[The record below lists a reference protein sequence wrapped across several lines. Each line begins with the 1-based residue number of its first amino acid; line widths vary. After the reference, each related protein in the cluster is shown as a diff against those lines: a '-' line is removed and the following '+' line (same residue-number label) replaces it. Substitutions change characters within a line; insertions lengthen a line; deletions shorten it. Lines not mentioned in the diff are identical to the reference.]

1 MYGITDIYESPRA
14 SGGEVS
20 RRPGTLLWSAL
31 ALGVLLTP
39 AASAFDVAQP
49 DDVGLSS
56 AALAQVT
63 EALQA
68 HVDAG
73 DIAGVVAAVVK
84 DGKLVYHQALGHRD
98 LAQAD
103 PMPLD
108 ALFRVYS
115 MTRPITSLGILM
127 LHERGLLNVNDPV
140 QMYLPEFADQT
151 VLLDAATTDSTA
163 TRPRVGDVTLAQ
175 LLTHTSGIGDRNSPL
190 YRQHNVHSYDQT
202 LSQVV
207 ANAAALPLYEDPGT
221 RYRYGMHAE
230 ILGRVIEVVSGQD
243 IESFYQEWIFGPLG
257 MTDTVFYVDD
267 DRQQRLAPVYR
278 PDADGRL
285 QLHEMEH
292 IPVTEPR
299 ALTSSGV
306 GLVSSTMDFLKF
318 SQLFLD
324 NGQVDG
330 NVVVGPD
337 VVRMM
342 AENAVPEALLP
353 LGGASGYWGGSGW
366 SLGGMAVV
374 MDPAPYGHTVIP
386 GEYWWDGSAGTRFWI
401 DPANNMVTIV
411 MAQVSPAHGNGF
423 RETFKTLVY
432 EALKD

>member
-1 MYGITDIYESPRA
+1 MYTLMGRSVLAICMLGAGSLATTAAAGFESVEPEA
-14 SGGEVS
+14 
-20 RRPGTLLWSAL
+20 
-31 ALGVLLTP
+31 
-39 AASAFDVAQP
+39 
-49 DDVGLSS
+49 VGLSS
-56 AALAQVT
+56 GGLQRVT

-73 DIAGVVAAVVK
+73 DVAGVVAAVVK
-84 DGKLVYHQALGHRD
+84 DGKLVYYEAVGARD

-127 LHERGLLNVNDPV
+127 LHDQGRLDVNDPV
-140 QMYLPEFADQT
+140 QKYLPEFADQA
-151 VLLDAATTDSTA
+151 VLRDAAG
-163 TRPRVGDVTLAQ
+163 GDVSAMRARSGDITLAQ
-175 LLTHTSGIGDRNSPL
+175 LLTHTSGIGDRNSSV

-202 LSQVV
+202 LEQVV
-207 ANAAALPLYEDPGT
+207 SNVAALPLYEDPGT
-221 RYRYGMHAE
+221 VYRYGMHAE
-230 ILGRVIEVVSGQD
+230 VLGRVIEVVSGQD

-257 MTDTVFYVDD
+257 MTDTVFHVGT
-267 DRQQRLAPVYR
+267 DRQDRLAPVYR
-278 PDADGRL
+278 PGSDG
-285 QLHEMEH
+285 QLGIHEMEH

-299 ALTSSGV
+299 ALSSSGV

-324 NGQVDG
+324 EGKVNGETLIS
-330 NVVVGPD
+330 PEA
-337 VVRMM
+337 VRMM

-374 MDPAPYGHTVIP
+374 LDPEPYGHTVIP

-401 DPANNMVTIV
+401 DPDNNMVTIV
-411 MAQVSPAHGNGF
+411 MAQVSPANGNGF
-423 RETFKTLVY
+423 RETFKNLVY
-432 EALKD
+432 DARL